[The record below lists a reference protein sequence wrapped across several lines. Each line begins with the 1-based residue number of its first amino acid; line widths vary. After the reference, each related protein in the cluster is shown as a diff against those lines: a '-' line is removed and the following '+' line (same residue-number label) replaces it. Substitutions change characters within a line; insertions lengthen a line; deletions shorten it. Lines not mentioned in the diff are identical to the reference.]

1 MRDHPLTGSGKCHDQ
16 VRQSTGKCFSHGF
29 QVGKKNG
36 NDLCMYMT
44 FAMGLYCILLYHYVL
59 YDTCTVGKIWK
70 HEKLKSILMFI
81 Y

>member
-1 MRDHPLTGSGKCHDQ
+1 MDITITIMYKDIHL
-16 VRQSTGKCFSHGF
+16 QSH
-29 QVGKKNG
+29 
-36 NDLCMYMT
+36 MT

-59 YDTCTVGKIWK
+59 YDTCTVGKLWK